1 MPTIPDR
8 AHRRGESR
16 PPPRTGPHPWLLA
29 IQVVLCAMLMLAT
42 VPGPVLAS
50 DHPHAAP
57 DLLQEAQAN
66 PEQALRV
73 IVKRRSQDHAAEAVV
88 AANGAAKVKDVAG
101 VGFVAEVKGKDLADL
116 ASAPGVEQVEIDA
129 PVISTVAPGESPIDA
144 AHLDHH
150 VYSDEVGASQVWA
163 SGITGQ
169 GIGVAVVDT
178 GIQDLPDF
186 ADPTTGASRIVARV
200 AVNPNATDTADE
212 YGHGTLVAGVVA
224 GNSWPNPNKGVEGKY
239 LGVAPG
245 ANLIDVKVSDDRGLA
260 YTSDVINGIEW
271 AIAHRQDDNIR
282 VMNLSLQASVPESY
296 HTSLLDAAVEH
307 AWFSGILV
315 VVAAGNGG
323 PNSLLYPPANDPF
336 VVTVGAVDMR
346 DVIGHG
352 NSQVTPWSGYGTTQ
366 DGFAKPD
373 LVAPGRRVVGPL
385 ASRSAILATEYPH
398 RIVDNDYIRFS
409 GTSLAA
415 PVVAGVGALAFQAHP
430 AWSNDQVKTLL
441 VQTAFPLGKGHPGA
455 KDYQSYPGQGAGVV
469 DAAAVVGFTGSP
481 SPANDGLTINQHLV
495 GPDGAITYTTSSW
508 STSSWSTSSW
518 STSSWS
524 TSSWSTSSWSTSS
537 WSTTGW
543 PTSSWT
549 AAAQDD

>member
-1 MPTIPDR
+1 V
-8 AHRRGESR
+8 
-16 PPPRTGPHPWLLA
+16 LA
-29 IQVVLCAMLMLAT
+29 PI
-42 VPGPVLAS
+42 PGPALAAGL
-50 DHPHAAP
+50 PHAST
-57 DLLQEAQAN
+57 DLLHRAQAN

-73 IVKRRSQDHAAEAVV
+73 IVKHAGQGHSAEAVV
-88 AANGAAKVKDVAG
+88 AAKGGVKVKDVAG
-101 VGFVAEVKGKDLADL
+101 VGFVAQVKGQDLADL

-129 PVISTVAPGESPIDA
+129 PVVSTVAPGDSPIDA

-150 VYSDEVGASQVWA
+150 VYPAELGAPEVWA
-163 SGITGQ
+163 SGITGR

-186 ADPTTGASRIVARV
+186 ADPATGASRVVARV

-224 GNSWPNPNKGVEGKY
+224 GDSWPNPQKGVEGKY

-245 ANLIDVKVSDDRGLA
+245 ANLIDVKVSDDRGQA

-271 AIAHRQDDNIR
+271 AIAHRQEDNIR
-282 VMNLSLQASVPESY
+282 VMNLSLEASVPESY

-323 PNSLLYPPANDPF
+323 PDSVLYPPANDPF

-346 DVIGHG
+346 DVIGRG
-352 NSQVTPWSGYGTTQ
+352 DSRITPWSGYGTTQ

-373 LVAPGRRVVGPL
+373 AVAPGRRIVGPL
-385 ASRSAILATEYPH
+385 ASRSAVLANEYPK
-398 RIVDNDYIRFS
+398 RIVDGDYIRFS

-430 AWSNDQVKTLL
+430 TWTNDQVKTLL
-441 VQTAFPLGKGHPGA
+441 VQTAFQLGKGDPRG
-455 KDYQSYPGQGAGVV
+455 KDYVPYPGQGAGVV
-469 DAAAVVGFTGSP
+469 NAAAVVGFAGAP
-481 SPANDGLTINQHLV
+481 SPANDGLTISQHLV
-495 GPDGAITYTTSSW
+495 GPDGAVTYTTSSW

-537 WSTTGW
+537 WSDTGW
-543 PTSSWT
+543 PTSSWS